1 MKFYLLRVIVSV
13 AFSGLALLKPA
24 MSFGQEFEAA
34 ASDSAK
40 AKIRNAEELIYLEEE
55 HSLDRMPMPAKDSA
69 YTRSGHHQNHQ
80 QRQRVAAEPT
90 KQVEKRKEEK
100 DDSIMSFNFLYYI
113 FKKFKLSD
121 IVDDE

>member
-1 MKFYLLRVIVSV
+1 MKFFLLHIIVSV
-13 AFSGLALLKPA
+13 AFFAIAFLKPA
-24 MSFGQEFEAA
+24 MSFGQEFETA
-34 ASDSAK
+34 ASDSVK
-40 AKIRNAEELIYLEEE
+40 ARTRNSEELIYLEEE
-55 HSLDRMPMPAKDSA
+55 HSLDHVPVPAKDSA
-69 YTRSGHHQNHQ
+69 YLRTGHHQNHQ
-80 QRQRVAAEPT
+80 RQRVVTEAA